1 MLDVEVNL
9 NNRPSTYMEENL
21 EHSVLTPNSMIL
33 GKDIKLPDDSPEQEE
48 VSDKWKK
55 QQRYEQKC
63 KEAASK
69 RWFHEYLAALRKRQI
84 ILILKK
90 NK

>member
-1 MLDVEVNL
+1 
-9 NNRPSTYMEENL
+9 
-21 EHSVLTPNSMIL
+21 MIL

-69 RWFHEYLAALRKRQI
+69 RWFHEYLAALRERDR
-84 ILILKK
+84 
-90 NK
+90 